1 MINMADWDALKETAL
16 TCKACR
22 LAETRKNVVFGVGNP
37 EAKVMFIGEGP
48 GANEDATGEPFVGR
62 AGQLL
67 DKMLLAC
74 GLSRKENIF
83 IANMVKC
90 RPPENRDPQKDEMDA
105 CIGYLRSQVKLIGPK
120 YIVCLGRIAAQYLI
134 DPGFKVTKQHGQ
146 FIEKAGIQMMGTF
159 HPAALLRNPTQ
170 KPDAFADFLALRDR
184 MVTEGLLTLDE

>member
-1 MINMADWDALKETAL
+1 MADWDALKETAL

>member
-16 TCKACR
+16 ACKACR

-184 MVTEGLLTLDE
+184 MVAEGLLTLDE